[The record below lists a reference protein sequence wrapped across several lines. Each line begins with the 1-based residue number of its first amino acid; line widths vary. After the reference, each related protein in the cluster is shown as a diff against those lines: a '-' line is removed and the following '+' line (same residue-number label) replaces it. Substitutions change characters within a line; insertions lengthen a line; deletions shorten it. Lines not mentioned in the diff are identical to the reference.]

1 MIQWLELGV
10 LTAKGPG
17 FDPSRAGNYNPTSS
31 TEKKKKEKER
41 KEISLGTDK
50 SHIEPN
56 V

>member
-17 FDPSRAGNYNPTSS
+17 FDPSRGITIPPAAQK
-31 TEKKKKEKER
+31 KKKKEKER